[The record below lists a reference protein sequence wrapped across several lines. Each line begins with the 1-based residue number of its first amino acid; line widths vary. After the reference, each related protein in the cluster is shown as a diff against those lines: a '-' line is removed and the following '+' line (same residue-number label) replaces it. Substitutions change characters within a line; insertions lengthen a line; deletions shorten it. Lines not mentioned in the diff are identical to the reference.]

1 MLVAMN
7 FGLISRIIS
16 AYQPDPQNIINAFCK
31 ARTYFGQSSVMSYR
45 WMLTMACIDRYTSST
60 VNARIRNLAN
70 PHIASR
76 VIFIIVIIWIIV
88 PWHNWIFL
96 NINGSACVWTSSSV
110 ATYNSALVVTFGFIV
125 PTTVM
130 ITCAV
135 LINNNLRRK
144 RQRRRNNVSTTVESQ
159 ANRLLRARDRQTLL
173 MLYVEI
179 SFYIICTLPWA
190 IFTALT
196 TLVLDCNQ
204 IGAVGAQYLA
214 DALRTNTTLT
224 TLSLGNNDI
233 GDIGVQHLAHAL
245 QNNTTLTTI
254 SLEHNQIGAVGAQYL
269 ADALRTNTTLTTIE
283 LRENAIGVVGTQY
296 LANALQN
303 NTTLTT
309 LKLRSNKIGDV
320 GAQRL
325 MNALRNNRV
334 TIILSL
340 IYFIY
345 PSALFNTDAH
355 HISSRR

>member
-76 VIFIIVIIWIIV
+76 VILIIVIIWIIV
-88 PWHNWIFL
+88 PWHNWMFL

-135 LINNNLRRK
+135 LINNNLRHKRK
-144 RQRRRNNVSTTVESQ
+144 RRRNNVSTTVESQ

-190 IFTALT
+190 IFTTLT
-196 TLVLDCNQ
+196 TLVLDENP
-204 IGAVGAQYLA
+204 IGAVGAQRLA
-214 DALRTNTTLT
+214 NALQYNTTLT
-224 TLSLGNNDI
+224 TLDLDNNQ
-233 GDIGVQHLAHAL
+233 IGVVGAQHLADAL
-245 QNNTTLTTI
+245 QNNATLT
-254 SLEHNQIGAVGAQYL
+254 SLDLGCNL
-269 ADALRTNTTLTTIE
+269 IE
-283 LRENAIGVVGTQY
+283 
-296 LANALQN
+296 
-303 NTTLTT
+303 
-309 LKLRSNKIGDV
+309 DV

-325 MNALRNNRV
+325 ANALQYNTSLTTLDLSSNNLMSDVGTQYIAAALRAN
-334 TIILSL
+334 TTLTSL
-340 IYFIY
+340 DLNCNGIEDIGAQYLVD
-345 PSALFNTDAH
+345 ALQNNMTCQPALNFPERDPDFK
-355 HISSRR
+355 

>member
-125 PTTVM
+125 PATVM

-190 IFTALT
+190 IFTVYNALSLSVPNKT
-196 TLVLDCNQ
+196 SDRIAVEGFLSFLTETL
-204 IGAVGAQYLA
+204 AYLY
-214 DALRTNTTLT
+214 T
-224 TLSLGNNDI
+224 TLSFYLYT
-233 GDIGVQHLAHAL
+233 LASRTFRQEL
-245 QNNTTLTTI
+245 VKVI
-254 SLEHNQIGAVGAQYL
+254 SAILNSRNQCC
-269 ADALRTNTTLTTIE
+269 
-283 LRENAIGVVGTQY
+283 
-296 LANALQN
+296 
-303 NTTLTT
+303 
-309 LKLRSNKIGDV
+309 
-320 GAQRL
+320 
-325 MNALRNNRV
+325 NRV
-334 TIILSL
+334 GRVAP
-340 IYFIY
+340 F
-345 PSALFNTDAH
+345 
-355 HISSRR
+355 